1 MLKYKLEAHKKIKKS
16 KDFQNIQR
24 SGEKIFS
31 KNFLLIFKENNLEN
45 SRIGVVVSKKVSK
58 RANKRN
64 QVKRRLRE
72 IFRLAQH
79 DFTKNIDL
87 VIIAKKEALE
97 IDYQEYERQIL
108 GSLKYN
114 KLIT

>member
-1 MLKYKLEAHKKIKKS
+1 MLKYKLEAHKRIKKS
-16 KDFQNIQR
+16 KDFQSIQR

-31 KNFLLIFKENNLEN
+31 KNFLLIYKENDFDN

-58 RANKRN
+58 KANKRN
-64 QVKRRLRE
+64 SVKRKLKE

-108 GSLKYN
+108 GSLKHN
-114 KLIT
+114 KLMK